1 MKELM
6 RKAHQMTK
14 EIKKEFPEVDYKA
27 QLGICMSFLINE
39 GVEEDMTVEEKL
51 NEMGCKTWEKKEEE
65 VTKVKRVY
73 INDLK
78 VISDKLGYE
87 LDNPKMFNKTKIY
100 YDVLDDSFSF
110 DCQRSVEKHVR
121 EVIKMIRAT
130 A

>member
-14 EIKKEFPEVDYKA
+14 EIKKEYPEVDYKA
-27 QLGICMSFLINE
+27 QLGICMSFLMNE

-51 NEMGCKTWEKKEEE
+51 NEMGCKTWEKGDK
-65 VTKVKRVY
+65 KRVY

-87 LDNPKMFNKTKIY
+87 LNNPKIFNKTKIY
-100 YDVLDDSFSF
+100 YDVVEDSFSF
-110 DCQRSVEKHVR
+110 DCQNSVEKYVR
-121 EVIKMIRAT
+121 EVIKMIRA
-130 A
+130 AA